1 MFYQKEVL
9 MTCDVEVAKFL
20 NITIDAETG
29 QVFLEIEILDPVWKS
44 KIKNNIKKIKIILEE
59 VDANL

>member
-1 MFYQKEVL
+1 MFYQKGVL
-9 MTCDVEVAKFL
+9 MIADVEVAKFL